1 MDRRAFIA
9 MVGGSVLALPLAGEA
24 QHSPKVWRIG
34 FLSPFSADL
43 TKAWQVSLH
52 QGLQQLGYVEGKNVV
67 IEQRHADG
75 RLERLAD
82 LAHELVRLQI
92 DVFVVHGLSNA
103 IQAARNASGTIPI
116 VFVAN
121 PDPVGTGVVASL
133 AHPGENVTGLSDL
146 HSEIV
151 GKRLELLKELLPSAS
166 RIAVMVNSEVSA
178 LVRQL
183 RDAERAAP
191 ALNMTIVPVEF
202 REQNDIERAFTVMK
216 RERVHALSVL
226 GGAAGIHRKRV
237 ATLGIESGIPTI
249 STTRQFV
256 ADGGLLSYGASF
268 ESLYRR
274 AAIYVDKIL
283 KGAKPA
289 DLPVEQPTKF
299 ELVINLK
306 TAKALGLTIPQSLL
320 VRADEIVQ

>member
-1 MDRRAFIA
+1 MNRRAFIS
-9 MVGGSVLALPLAGEA
+9 MLGGSILGGPLTSDA
-24 QHSPKVWRIG
+24 QQSPKVWRIG

-43 TKAWQVSLH
+43 TQAWQVSLQ
-52 QGLQQLGYVEGKNVV
+52 QGLRELGYVEGKNVV

-75 RLERLAD
+75 RLERLND
-82 LAHELVRLQI
+82 LALDLVRLQI
-92 DVFVVHGLSNA
+92 DVFVVHGFSNA
-103 IQAARNASGTIPI
+103 IQAARHASGTIPI

-133 AHPGENVTGLSDL
+133 ARPGENITGLSDL

-166 RIAVMVNSEVSA
+166 RIAVMVNPEVPA
-178 LVRQL
+178 LVRQMQ
-183 RDAERAAP
+183 DVKRAAP

-202 REQNDIERAFTVMK
+202 REQDDIERAFTVIK
-216 RERVHALSVL
+216 RERVNALSVL

-237 ATLGIESGIPTI
+237 ATLAIKDRVPTI

-256 ADGGLLSYGASF
+256 ADGGLMSYGASF

-274 AAIYVDKIL
+274 AATYVDKIL
-283 KGAKPA
+283 RGAKPA

-320 VRADEIVQ
+320 MRADQVIE